1 MIDSG
6 PNIIKDGLIFHFDAA
21 NLKSYPGEA
30 TTNLISQVNA
40 YPSVGNGWGTY
51 NVNQYNNNQ
60 YFSIGT
66 VSDVSDNVVTMQ
78 AAHPLRTYDVVRPQ
92 TTGGGLTAGV
102 DYYIKKVSTTQFSVH
117 QYLAT
122 QNGSLGFTCLAN
134 IHSNTKIAINATS
147 FPTMWWGPPHL
158 ANSGIIKTISPDG
171 FNFEGRK
178 HDCLRHHAY
187 RPDSV
192 VDGMA
197 YGVNPTIGAGVTHT
211 ISCMMRAV
219 SADSVYI
226 NWQAYWA
233 GSTPQSAV
241 LFVGNLTR
249 KWTRYTYTK
258 TTIAGATYLYLY
270 WLYQTAKS
278 AIDISEIQV
287 ELNKDHATLF
297 TVGTRDGNGV
307 DLISNNTITFSGTKH
322 ITTSEKSIYFNGTT
336 DHAYISPFNFPADTS
351 CEIWV
356 KSSSYNGKVI
366 LSFDSDGFG
375 SGPNIFFNANT
386 ICWNTGDGGGNP
398 FTNSSYPGSDWVH
411 IVVTNNTVSGVAT
424 LYINSVL
431 IGTATAKS
439 TLTTNGSLYIGR
451 YHGNN
456 NYNINGYIGIVRVY
470 SKILTL
476 SEITKNYNLTKGRFG
491 L

>member
-1 MIDSG
+1 MNDEGITKERLLFYFDS
-6 PNIIKDGLIFHFDAA
+6 A

-30 TTNLISQVNA
+30 TTNSISAINA

-51 NVNQYNNNQ
+51 NVNQYNGGS

-66 VSDVSDNVVTMQ
+66 VSGVSDNVVTT
-78 AAHPLRTYDVVRPQ
+78 ATNHPLRTYDVVRPQ
-92 TTGGGLTAGV
+92 TTGGGVTAGV
-102 DYYIKKVSTTQFSVH
+102 DYYIKKVSNTQFSIH
-117 QYLAT
+117 QYLGT

-134 IHSNTKIAINATS
+134 IQTNTKISINSTD
-147 FPTMWWGPPHL
+147 FPTMWWGYPHL
-158 ANSGIIKTISPDG
+158 GNSGIIKTIVPNG
-171 FNFEGRK
+171 FDYEGRR
-178 HDCLRHHAY
+178 HDFLRHHTY

-197 YGVNPTIGAGVTHT
+197 YGVAPLVGGEITLT

-219 SADSVYI
+219 SADTVYI
-226 NWQAYWA
+226 NWQGYFA
-233 GSTPQSAV
+233 GATPQS
-241 LFVGNLTR
+241 FYGYYGNVTR
-249 KWTRYTYTK
+249 DWTKYSVTK
-258 TTIAGATYLYLY
+258 TTLTGATYLYLY
-270 WLYQTAKS
+270 WLYQS
-278 AIDISEIQV
+278 ALSIIDISEIQV

-297 TVGTRDGNGV
+297 TVGTRDGNGI

-375 SGPNIFFNANT
+375 SGPNIFFNAST

-451 YHGNN
+451 YHGDN